1 MVGPLLGLNR
11 DRRPPGNQSNI
22 QTLGP
27 SDKKA
32 VAGFINQL
40 PGIDPNVAPHDI
52 FSLVKSIWP
61 AR

>member
-1 MVGPLLGLNR
+1 LVGPPLGLNR

-22 QTLGP
+22 QTLRP
-27 SDKKA
+27 FDKKA

-52 FSLVKSIWP
+52 CQFG
-61 AR
+61 